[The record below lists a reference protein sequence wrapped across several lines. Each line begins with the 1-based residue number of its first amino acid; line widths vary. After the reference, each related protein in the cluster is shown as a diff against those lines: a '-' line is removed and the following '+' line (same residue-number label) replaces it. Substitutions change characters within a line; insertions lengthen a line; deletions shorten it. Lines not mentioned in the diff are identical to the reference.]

1 MLKLWLSRNKTV
13 AKHFFNTFQRKKFS
27 KPETTMNFCPEC
39 NNMLYPVEEKQTKK
53 LKLICRICNF
63 QQAAQNPCVYT
74 NNIKEL
80 EEAKNIAWTD
90 VPYDPTLTRTYT
102 TRCSKCNGKE
112 AVFLQVCGDIFYIR
126 Q

>member
-1 MLKLWLSRNKTV
+1 MS
-13 AKHFFNTFQRKKFS
+13 FS
-27 KPETTMNFCPEC
+27 CYAQTLVKSQQN
-39 NNMLYPVEEKQTKK
+39 VEEKQTKK

-112 AVFLQVCGDIFYIR
+112 AVFLQVLHKDRVTVYYVCATPGCGNRWTND
-126 Q
+126 